1 MISVSS
7 LLRAC
12 FTLGIVDAVLDF
24 ETAVAAGDDS
34 DEVKTIRCLYF
45 PFICYLLIVV
55 VVLILSVISC
65 PVD

>member
-7 LLRAC
+7 LLREC
-12 FTLGIVDAVLDF
+12 VTSGIVDAVLDF

-34 DEVKTIRCLYF
+34 DEVKTSSYLYF
-45 PFICYLLIVV
+45 SFMCHLLTVV
-55 VVLILSVISC
+55 LVLILSVISS